1 MKIRKQMKENNQW
14 SLHENI
20 WKRISLVCFGY
31 LFERIKME
39 VEKRNN
45 QDGGIIHL

>member
-14 SLHENI
+14 SWNENI

-31 LFERIKME
+31 LCERIKME
-39 VEKRNN
+39 VENRNN
-45 QDGGIIHL
+45 QDGGIIH